1 MRKFALCKRGPN
13 VETSLD
19 KAKHA
24 TWQTLSPFPWHSQ
37 ACQVDLLSFLGF
49 SGLFPEGQVQ
59 EHHFLG

>member
-1 MRKFALCKRGPN
+1 MRKFALYKRGPN

-24 TWQTLSPFPWHSQ
+24 TLANFKPIPMALPGLHGWF
-37 ACQVDLLSFLGF
+37 SFF
-49 SGLFPEGQVQ
+49 SGLFPEGQVR